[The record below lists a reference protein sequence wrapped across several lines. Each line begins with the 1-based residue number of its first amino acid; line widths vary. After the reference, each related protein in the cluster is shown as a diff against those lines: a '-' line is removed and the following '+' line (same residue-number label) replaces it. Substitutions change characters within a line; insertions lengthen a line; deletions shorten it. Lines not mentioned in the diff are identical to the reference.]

1 MKLIHVLLLGGLV
14 LLPAGCHRPRT
25 DGAPAVKTV
34 VVGGRE
40 FPDFLVGR
48 WVADRHGWE
57 FVLERDGRI
66 SSAVISLGRVRVTP
80 GQTII
85 VPTRSGSEAIFT
97 PGSWLVHYEPDTKT
111 LTVKIVMDH
120 VRAEMAGNILEGS
133 STDIFAGPVS
143 PAGDTWQ
150 TEWTT
155 FTCYTAHT
163 PEGTSFDLS
172 TDPVY
177 GETEP
182 LLFRKTPAPQR

>member
-1 MKLIHVLLLGGLV
+1 MKLTHVLLLGGLA
-14 LLPAGCHRPRT
+14 LLPAGCHRPRA
-25 DGAPAVKTV
+25 DGTATVKTV
-34 VVGGRE
+34 VGGGQE
-40 FPDFLVGR
+40 FPALLAGR

-80 GQTII
+80 GATTTI
-85 VPTRSGSEAIFT
+85 PTRSGSEAVFT
-97 PGSWLVHYEPDTKT
+97 PGSWLVHYEPDTRT

-120 VRAEMAGNILEGS
+120 VRAEMAGTTLEGS
-133 STDIFAGPVS
+133 STDIFVGPVS

-155 FTCYTAHT
+155 FTRYTAHT

-177 GETEP
+177 GETKP
-182 LLFRKTPAPQR
+182 LLFHKTPDPQR